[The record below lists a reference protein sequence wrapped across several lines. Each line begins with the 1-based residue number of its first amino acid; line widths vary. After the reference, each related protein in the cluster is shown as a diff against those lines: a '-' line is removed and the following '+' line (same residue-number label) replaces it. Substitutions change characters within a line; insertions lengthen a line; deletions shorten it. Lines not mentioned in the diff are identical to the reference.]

1 MLGGAAGQD
10 QRLARGNG
18 LVHKERGV
26 DLLFGAG
33 KGEDDLRA
41 LVLIEREQVAAD
53 GLGALSLVDG
63 VERALFLADKGSQC
77 FFLFDHRH
85 GKDPPDAFKI

>member
-10 QRLARGNG
+10 QCLARGDG

-33 KGEDDLRA
+33 KGEDDFRA
-41 LVLIEREQVAAD
+41 LVLIEREQVAAC
-53 GLGALSLVDG
+53 LLYT
-63 VERALFLADKGSQC
+63 SQNKTEKKES
-77 FFLFDHRH
+77 R
-85 GKDPPDAFKI
+85 P